1 MKKIIENTYLMRL
14 YKADRALFA
23 ALGMYVLVLLGA
35 AALRHE
41 EFLFFLFGMYSQKE
55 YPQQEYITYSIEVDG
70 KEINYQDYP
79 DAKRELITV
88 PLAHAVAAQENFEM
102 DVNGFV
108 KLQAWLYDY
117 LGLRD
122 KGGKMVINK
131 LRCAYSK
138 EGKPIVITKEPIAI
152 YGSK

>member
-1 MKKIIENTYLMRL
+1 MGRV
-14 YKADRALFA
+14 YKADKALFA
-23 ALGMYVLVLLGA
+23 VLSMYVFVLLCA

-41 EFLFFLFGMYSQKE
+41 EFPFFLFGMYSQKE
-55 YPQQEYITYSIEVDG
+55 YPQQEYVTYTIEVDG

-88 PLAHAVAAQENFEM
+88 PLSHAIAAKENYEM
-102 DVNGFV
+102 DVNGLV

-117 LGLRD
+117 LDLRE

-131 LRCAYSK
+131 LRCKYNEA
-138 EGKPIVITKEPIAI
+138 GRPVVLTKEPIAI